1 MKTKAMLLNFKGES
15 GLRFI
20 KFLGVGVI
28 NTLFGYGIFAL
39 FLFLGL
45 HYSLASLLGTIL
57 GVLFNFFTTG
67 RIVFNNRNNLLIW
80 KFISVYVVIYLI
92 SLLFLSI
99 INYYNGNLYIWGF
112 LLLGPMAVIAF
123 LLNHLFV
130 FNEGARK

>member
-1 MKTKAMLLNFKGES
+1 
-15 GLRFI
+15 
-20 KFLGVGVI
+20 
-28 NTLFGYGIFAL
+28 

>member
-1 MKTKAMLLNFKGES
+1 MSFGPDNRV
-15 GLRFI
+15 RFI

-45 HYSLASLLGTIL
+45 HFSLASLFGTIF

-67 RIVFNNRNNLLIW
+67 RIVFNNKNNLLLW
-80 KFISVYVVIYLI
+80 KFILVYAILYAINLF
-92 SLLFLSI
+92 SLFI
-99 INYYNGNLYIWGF
+99 INYFNGNLYIGGF
-112 LLLGPMAVIAF
+112 LLLGPMAIIAF

-130 FNEGARK
+130 FNEAAIK